1 MKVLLTSGAT
11 REPIDSVRFI
21 SNVSTGA
28 TGATL
33 ADSLA
38 EAGHE
43 VTLLHGIGAV
53 RARHV
58 GVVAGEF
65 SSAAHLGERL
75 RAALA
80 TGGYQAVIQA
90 AAVADYRPVVS
101 HTGKLG
107 SDAASLTLD
116 LAPTPKLLP
125 MIKTWS
131 PSPVRVLGFKLTAG
145 ADAEARAGAVGR
157 LFTAGGIDAV
167 VHNDLDE
174 VTAAGAGRTFRIY
187 QVGAGSAEVRLVGV
201 PALADWLTAWVV
213 GH

>member
-33 ADSLA
+33 ADTLA

-53 RARHV
+53 RARHA

-65 SSAAHLGERL
+65 GSAEHLGERM

-80 TGGYQAVIQA
+80 SGGYQAVIHA
-90 AAVADYRPVVS
+90 AAVADYRPVIT
-101 HTGKLG
+101 HAGKLG
-107 SDAASLTLD
+107 SDAAGLTLD

-125 MIKTWS
+125 LIKSWT
-131 PSPVRVLGFKLTAG
+131 PNPLRVLGFKLTAG
-145 ADAEARAGAVGR
+145 ADAHARSVAVGR
-157 LFTAGGIDAV
+157 LFAAGGTDAV

-174 VTAAGAGRTFRIY
+174 VTSAGAGRTFRIFH
-187 QVGAGSAEVRLVGV
+187 QVADSSEVRLVGV
-201 PALADWLTAWVV
+201 PALARWITTWV
-213 GH
+213 GGN